1 MNGQLFENGLA
12 GQLERTAWTFIKTVV
27 DTTLDPFLI
36 LDPQLRVIAANKC
49 FYQFFK
55 VAWKDTENRLIY
67 NLGEGQWNIPRLRK
81 LLEEILPK
89 KTYFK
94 NFQIEHSFPKIGNKV
109 MRLNGRQIYE
119 RAGIPETVLTPMILL
134 VVEDITEQEA
144 LKNKLVLA
152 DKLAALGKLSGSLVH
167 ELRNSLSVIRNST
180 YSLKMFGFQDK
191 RIQRTLL
198 TLGKEGERMDQII
211 NDILG
216 FAFGFAQMH
225 KPGKVKKD
233 IGKIIKK
240 SLGEAVIPKNIKI
253 NLKFGK
259 IPLIFVEE
267 IHMSQLFSNIIKN
280 AVEAMP
286 HGGTLT
292 IAAGKRNN
300 YAVVSVQDTGVGIKK
315 NNLAKIFEP
324 LFSTKSQGTG
334 LGLMVCQRI
343 IKLYNGNINAQ
354 SKLGKG
360 TKFVIEIPIRRRAVQ
375 KLSLN

>member
-1 MNGQLFENGLA
+1 M
-12 GQLERTAWTFIKTVV
+12 
-27 DTTLDPFLI
+27 
-36 LDPQLRVIAANKC
+36 
-49 FYQFFK
+49 
-55 VAWKDTENRLIY
+55 
-67 NLGEGQWNIPRLRK
+67 GEGQWNIPRLRK

-198 TLGKEGERMDQII
+198 ILGKEGERMDQII

-334 LGLMVCQRI
+334 LGLMVCQWI